1 MKRKR
6 IYTDWRVTYIRWFG
20 FVSTFVLLF
29 GNVAAATDK
38 LYWTDIRGIHRVDLD
53 GGNMET
59 PVPVPLVS
67 PMGIAVDKKDG
78 KIYWADFDTRKI
90 QRANLD
96 GTNIEDIITAKLG
109 YPYYLA
115 VDTSGG
121 KLYWTDTRI
130 IQRSN
135 LDGTEVEELVTWKDG
150 ASWPQDIAVDSNDKK
165 IYWADSD
172 TRKIQRSNLDG
183 TNIEDLVTEGLQN
196 PQRIAL
202 DPIAGKIYWADRG
215 MIRRADL
222 DGKNVEE
229 SVLDLG
235 FVSAMAVDPVAG
247 KLYWTEWDIEKVHRA
262 NLDGTNVEAIFTTG
276 VKRILGI
283 AIDTEQ
289 QKIYWTNWQFPPKI
303 QRANLDGTDVEV
315 LITTELSPKG
325 IALDTSEQKIY
336 WTNSEG
342 GKVQRSNFDGSNIED
357 LVIDGL
363 CWPSGIALD
372 TDGGKM
378 YWTDGCAG
386 IQRSNLDGTDVE
398 MLVAKGVAYPNDV
411 AVDINNGKIYWP
423 NHKVRKI
430 QRANLDGTNVEDLIE
445 LPRVRVPKGIALD
458 VKEGKIYS
466 TDEHLN
472 TGSGIIRRLN
482 LDGTEPQTVLK
493 PAHIQLEKT
502 RLSGPSGIAV
512 DPYRGKIYW
521 TDLNP
526 GRIHRANLNGTDA
539 EDFLTGI
546 IWGRFIALD
555 LTQAIESWSVVNLQ
569 GKQPTLWGRI
579 RGNALLPNFPN
590 PFNPETWIPYQL
602 AEAAHVR
609 IRIYDIAGHLV
620 RTLDLGTKPAGSY
633 LSRESAAYWD
643 GRNDMGEAV
652 SSGTYFY
659 TLQIEDFSDTH
670 KMFIQK

>member
-1 MKRKR
+1 MKQE
-6 IYTDWRVTYIRWFG
+6 RVQTNWSAAYIRWFG
-20 FVSTFVLLF
+20 FMISLMLLS
-29 GNVAAATDK
+29 GYTTAEADK
-38 LYWTDIRGIHRVDLD
+38 LYWTDDRGIHRVDLD
-53 GGNMET
+53 SGNMET

-67 PMGIAVDKKDG
+67 PIGIAVDTKSG
-78 KIYWADFDTRKI
+78 KIYWADFNTRKI

-109 YPYYLA
+109 YPYYVA

-150 ASWPQDIAVDSNDKK
+150 ASWPQDIAVDSNGKK

-215 MIRRADL
+215 VIRRADL
-222 DGKNVEE
+222 DGENVEE
-229 SVLDLG
+229 LVLDLG

-262 NLDGTNVEAIFTTG
+262 NLDGTSVEAVFTTG

-303 QRANLDGTDVEV
+303 QRANLDGTDNEM
-315 LITTELSPKG
+315 LFTTELSPQG

-398 MLVAKGVAYPNDV
+398 MLVAKEVAYPNDV
-411 AVDINNGKIYWP
+411 AVDVNNGKIYWP
-423 NHKVRKI
+423 NYKAHKI

-445 LPRVRVPKGIALD
+445 LPKVPQGIALD
-458 VKEGKIYS
+458 LNEDKIYL
-466 TDEHLN
+466 TETHFN
-472 TGSGIIRRLN
+472 TGAGIILCLN

-493 PAHIQLEKT
+493 PANIQLEKT

-512 DPYRGKIYW
+512 DPYGGKIYW

-539 EDFLTGI
+539 QDFVTGVNG
-546 IWGRFIALD
+546 GRFIALD
-555 LTQAIESWSVVNLQ
+555 LTQAMESWSVANHQ
-569 GKQPTLWGRI
+569 DKQPTLWGRI

-609 IRIYDIAGHLV
+609 IRIYDVTGHLV
-620 RTLDLGTKPAGSY
+620 RTLDLGTKLAGSY
-633 LSRESAAYWD
+633 LSREGAAYWD
-643 GRNDMGEAV
+643 GRNDGGETV
-652 SSGTYFY
+652 SSGIYWY
-659 TLQIEDFSDTH
+659 ELDSGSFSATR
-670 KMFIQK
+670 KMVIQK

>member
-1 MKRKR
+1 MKRER
-6 IYTDWRVTYIRWFG
+6 VYMNWRVTYIQWLG
-20 FVSTFVLLF
+20 FVITLALLF
-29 GNVAAATDK
+29 GHAEADTDK

-67 PMGIAVDKKDG
+67 PMGIAVDKKGG
-78 KIYWADFDTRKI
+78 KIYWADSKTRKI

-96 GTNIEDIITAKLG
+96 GTDIEDLITVESGLPF
-109 YPYYLA
+109 YVA
-115 VDTSGG
+115 VDGSRG
-121 KLYWTDTRI
+121 KLYWTDTQI

-135 LDGTEVEELVTWKDG
+135 LDGTGIEELVTWKNG
-150 ASWPQDIAVDSNDKK
+150 ASWPQGIAVDSNGKK

-183 TNIEDLVTEGLQN
+183 TEIEDLVTEGLQN

-215 MIRRADL
+215 AIRRADL

-229 SVLDLG
+229 SVLGLG
-235 FVSAMAVDPVAG
+235 YISAMTVDSVAG

-262 NLDGTNVEAIFTTG
+262 NLDGTNVEDIFTTR

-303 QRANLDGTDVEV
+303 QRANLDGTDNEM
-315 LITTELSPKG
+315 LLTTELNPNG

-336 WTNSEG
+336 WTNPEAS
-342 GKVQRSNFDGSNIED
+342 KIQRSNFDGTNIED
-357 LVIDGL
+357 IPIDGL
-363 CWPSGIALD
+363 CAPYGLDLD
-372 TDGGKM
+372 TNESKI
-378 YWTDGCAG
+378 YWTDGCTG
-386 IQRSNLDGTDVE
+386 IHRSNLDGTGVE
-398 MLVAKGVAYPNDV
+398 MLVAEEIAYPNDV

-423 NHKVRKI
+423 NYKVHKI
-430 QRANLDGTNVEDLIE
+430 QRANLDGTDVEDIIE
-445 LPRVRVPKGIALD
+445 LPKVPWGIALD
-458 VKEGKIYS
+458 VKEGKIYL
-466 TDEHLN
+466 TEQHVN
-472 TGSGIIRRLN
+472 TGAGIILRLN
-482 LDGTEPQTVLK
+482 LDGTKPQTVLK
-493 PAHIQLEKT
+493 PANIQLEKT

-526 GRIHRANLNGTDA
+526 GRIHRANLNGTNP
-539 EDFLTGI
+539 EDFVTGVNG
-546 IWGRFIALD
+546 GRFIALD
-555 LTQAIESWSVVNLQ
+555 LTRAIDAWSVANHQ

-602 AEAAHVR
+602 AETAHVR
-609 IRIYDIAGHLV
+609 IRIYDVLGQLV
-620 RTLDLGTKPAGSY
+620 RELDLGEQPAGDY
-633 LSRESAAYWD
+633 LSRQRATYWD
-643 GRNDMGEAV
+643 GRSDMGETV
-652 SSGTYFY
+652 GSGVYFY
-659 TLQIEDFSDTH
+659 TLEAGDYWRTRR
-670 KMFIQK
+670 MTVVR

>member
-38 LYWTDIRGIHRVDLD
+38 LYWADPRGIHRVDLD
-53 GGNMET
+53 GRNMET

-67 PMGIAVDKKDG
+67 PIGITVDVKGG

-150 ASWPQDIAVDSNDKK
+150 ASWPQDIAVDSNGKK

-215 MIRRADL
+215 VIRRADL
-222 DGKNVEE
+222 DGENVEE
-229 SVLDLG
+229 LVLDLG

-247 KLYWTEWDIEKVHRA
+247 KLYWTEWKSEKIYRSDP
-262 NLDGTNVEAIFTTG
+262 DGTNIEEFFTTG
-276 VKRILGI
+276 SKRILGVDVD
-283 AIDTEQ
+283 ADR
-289 QKIYWTNWQFPPKI
+289 QKIYWTNLNFPPKI
-303 QRANLDGTDVEV
+303 QRVNLDGTDVEV

-336 WTNSEG
+336 WTNPEAS
-342 GKVQRSNFDGSNIED
+342 KIQRSNFDGTDIED
-357 LVIDGL
+357 IPIEGL
-363 CWPSGIALD
+363 CAPYGLDLD
-372 TDGGKM
+372 TNGGKI
-378 YWTDGCAG
+378 YWTDGCTG
-386 IQRSNLDGTDVE
+386 IHRSNLDGTGIE
-398 MLVAKGVAYPNDV
+398 MLVAREIAHPNDV
-411 AVDINNGKIYWP
+411 AVDIKNGKIYWP

-602 AEAAHVR
+602 SEAAHVR
-609 IRIYDIAGHLV
+609 IRIYDVAGQLV
-620 RTLDLGTKPAGSY
+620 RTLDLGTKLASSY
-633 LSRESAAYWD
+633 LSREGAAYWD
-643 GRNDMGEAV
+643 GRNNMGESV
-652 SSGTYFY
+652 SSGVYFY
-659 TLQIEDFSDTH
+659 TLEAGDYRRTRR
-670 KMFIQK
+670 MTVVR

>member
-6 IYTDWRVTYIRWFG
+6 VYTNWRFTYIQWLG
-20 FVSTFVLLF
+20 FVITLALLF
-29 GNVAAATDK
+29 GHAEADTDK

-53 GGNMET
+53 SENMET

-67 PMGIAVDKKDG
+67 PMGIAVDKKSG

-90 QRANLD
+90 QRSNLD

-109 YPYYLA
+109 YPYYVA
-115 VDTSGG
+115 VDIGGG

-150 ASWPQDIAVDSNDKK
+150 ASWPQDIAVDSNGKK

-183 TNIEDLVTEGLQN
+183 TEIEDLITEGLQN

-202 DPIAGKIYWADRG
+202 DPITGKIYWADRG
-215 MIRRADL
+215 VIRRADL
-222 DGKNVEE
+222 DGENVEE
-229 SVLDLG
+229 LVLGLG
-235 FVSAMAVDPVAG
+235 FVSAMAVDLVAG
-247 KLYWTEWDIEKVHRA
+247 KLYWTEWKSEKIYRSDP
-262 NLDGTNVEAIFTTG
+262 DGTNIEEVFTTG
-276 VKRILGI
+276 SKRILGI
-283 AIDTEQ
+283 DVDADR
-289 QKIYWTNWQFPPKI
+289 QKIYWTNLNFPPKI

-315 LITTELSPKG
+315 LITTELSPRG
-325 IALDTSEQKIY
+325 IALDTSNQKIY
-336 WTNSEG
+336 WTNPEAS
-342 GKVQRSNFDGSNIED
+342 KIQRSNFDGTNIED
-357 LVIDGL
+357 IPIDGL
-363 CWPSGIALD
+363 CAPYGLDLD
-372 TDGGKM
+372 TDGGKI
-378 YWTDGCAG
+378 YWTDGCTG
-386 IQRSNLDGTDVE
+386 IHRSNLDGTDVE
-398 MLVAKGVAYPNDV
+398 MLVAKEVAYPNDV
-411 AVDINNGKIYWP
+411 AVDVNNGKIYWP
-423 NHKVRKI
+423 NYKAHKI
-430 QRANLDGTNVEDLIE
+430 QRANLDGANVEDLIE
-445 LPRVRVPKGIALD
+445 LPKIPKGIALD
-458 VKEGKIYS
+458 VKRGKIYL
-466 TDEHLN
+466 TETHFN
-472 TGSGIIRRLN
+472 TGAGIILRLN

-539 EDFLTGI
+539 EDFVTGVNG
-546 IWGRFIALD
+546 GRFIALD
-555 LTQAIESWSVVNLQ
+555 LTQAIDALSVVNHQ

-602 AEAAHVR
+602 SEAAHVR
-609 IRIYDIAGHLV
+609 ICIYDVFGRLV
-620 RTLDLGTKPAGSY
+620 RELDLGEQPAGGY
-633 LSRESAAYWD
+633 LSQQRAAYWD
-643 GRNDMGEAV
+643 GRNDVGEVV
-652 SSGTYFY
+652 SSGMYFY
-659 TLQIEDFSDTH
+659 TLEAGDYQRTRRMTIV
-670 KMFIQK
+670 Q

>member
-1 MKRKR
+1 MQRER
-6 IYTDWRVTYIRWFG
+6 GQTNWRVIYIQQLG
-20 FVSTFVLLF
+20 FAITLVLLF
-29 GNVAAATDK
+29 DHVAADTDK

-59 PVPVPLVS
+59 PVPVSLVS
-67 PMGIAVDKKDG
+67 PIGIAVDAKGG

-96 GTNIEDIITAKLG
+96 GTNIEDIITAKSG
-109 YPYYLA
+109 HPYYVA

-121 KLYWTDTRI
+121 KLYWTDTWI

-135 LDGTEVEELVTWKDG
+135 LDGTEVEELVTWKNG
-150 ASWPQDIAVDSNDKK
+150 ASWPQGIAVDSKGKK

-183 TNIEDLVTEGLQN
+183 TEIEDLITEGLQN

-202 DPIAGKIYWADRG
+202 DPIAGKIYWADG
-215 MIRRADL
+215 GTIFRADP

-235 FVSAMAVDPVAG
+235 FVSTMTVDPVAG
-247 KLYWTEWDIEKVHRA
+247 KLYWTEWKSEKIYRSD
-262 NLDGTNVEAIFTTG
+262 LDGTNIEEVFTTG
-276 VKRILGI
+276 AERILGI
-283 AIDTEQ
+283 DIDADR
-289 QKIYWTNWQFPPKI
+289 QKIYWTNPNFPPKI
-303 QRANLDGTDVEV
+303 QRANLDGTDIEV
-315 LITTELSPKG
+315 IITEELNPNG

-336 WTNSEG
+336 WTNSEA
-342 GKVQRSNFDGSNIED
+342 GKIQRSNFDGTNIED

-372 TDGGKM
+372 TDGEKM
-378 YWTDGCAG
+378 YWADGCAG
-386 IQRSNLDGTDVE
+386 IQGANLDGTDVE
-398 MLVAKGVAYPNDV
+398 TLVAKEVAYPNDL

-430 QRANLDGTNVEDLIE
+430 QRANLDGTNVEDFIE
-445 LPRVRVPKGIALD
+445 LPKVPKGIALD
-458 VKEGKIYS
+458 VKEGKIY
-466 TDEHLN
+466 TTEAHVN

-482 LDGTEPQTVLK
+482 LDGTELQTVLK
-493 PAHIQLEKT
+493 PATIFLEKT
-502 RLSGPSGIAV
+502 RLSSPLGIAV

-539 EDFLTGI
+539 EDFVPNVNG
-546 IWGRFIALD
+546 GSFIALD
-555 LTQAIESWSVVNLQ
+555 LTQAIEAWNVVNHQ

-602 AEAAHVR
+602 AETTHVR
-609 IRIYDIAGHLV
+609 IRIYDVFGHLV
-620 RTLDLGTKPAGSY
+620 RELDLGEQPAGDY
-633 LSRESAAYWD
+633 LARQRAAYWD
-643 GRNDMGEAV
+643 GRNDMGETV
-652 SSGTYFY
+652 SSGAYFY
-659 TLQIEDFSDTH
+659 TLEAGDYQRTRRMSVVR
-670 KMFIQK
+670 